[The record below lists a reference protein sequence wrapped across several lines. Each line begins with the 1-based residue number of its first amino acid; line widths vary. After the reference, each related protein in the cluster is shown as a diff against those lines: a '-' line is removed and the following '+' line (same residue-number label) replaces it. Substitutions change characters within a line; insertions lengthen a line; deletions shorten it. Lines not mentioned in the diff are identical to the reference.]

1 MSFSQHE
8 SQAIPPGSPRLSAAF
23 DRRTLLAIAGLLMT
37 AFAVTAIALVHIAL
51 DQDRQAREQSLFF
64 ASKAL
69 EARKQNMA
77 LTIGDYAFW
86 GDAYQHLH
94 ARVDLEWAYTRQNV
108 GPSLYEDFAYDGV
121 FVVAP
126 DGKTVYAV
134 IAGQLQ
140 TLEARQWL
148 HGDLAALLARA
159 RAAAQEEK
167 PIVEIMRVG
176 QRPALVAAAGFTTGS
191 DPQIAAVPGE
201 PSVLLFVDVL
211 SAEKLH
217 DYGQAY
223 ALANLRVP
231 SDAADAATAPA
242 LSQPSAAGAPLLL
255 RWDQAQ
261 PGRDLLRVVLPLLT
275 LVGLVLAVL
284 TALVLRNAMS
294 TARLMALNYSRL
306 ELSRAAL
313 AASEERFRDVAEAA
327 SDWLWEVDAEH
338 RLTYLSERFEAV
350 TGQPPSAW
358 LGRSLAELLSGDG
371 QSLASWLQ
379 GRQGQNGDRAPLHCR
394 YLAQDGR
401 QRICRIAARPILK
414 ETPSLGGYRGTAS
427 DITEEVEAQARIR
440 HLSQHD
446 VLTGLPNRNRLR
458 EFLEGKLSSLPPI
471 DQPLVMLSIDLDRF
485 KPVNDALGHAA
496 GDRVLHE
503 VSQRLREC
511 TRDEDLVARHGG
523 DEFIMVL
530 SGSYS
535 QQDVEHLCARLI
547 ERVEQPYLLEGQEIF
562 IGASIGI
569 AMAPHDASQVEELL
583 RYADIALYQAKAG
596 GRSTWRFYASEMN
609 ERIVERRRLE
619 QDLRLALS
627 QDDQLCLHFQP
638 RYRLDG
644 LQLAGVEALVRWQH
658 PQRELLGPERFIA
671 MAEETGL
678 IAALGAWVLRSA
690 CREAMH
696 WPQPLLVSVN
706 LSPLQFRRSDLV
718 AQVKAAL
725 DDSGLPASRLE
736 LEITESVMLDDA
748 EGALVTLKRLKALGL
763 RLSMDD
769 FGTGYSS
776 LSYLRAYPFDALK
789 IDRSF
794 IAGLDGSADS
804 RAIVQAI
811 IGLGQA
817 LSMTVTAEGVENQ
830 EQLKLLQRD
839 GCHEAQGYY
848 LSRPLPVEPLRQLM
862 QEAANA

>member
-1 MSFSQHE
+1 
-8 SQAIPPGSPRLSAAF
+8 L
-23 DRRTLLAIAGLLMT
+23 
-37 AFAVTAIALVHIAL
+37 
-51 DQDRQAREQSLFF
+51 
-64 ASKAL
+64 
-69 EARKQNMA
+69 N
-77 LTIGDYAFW
+77 
-86 GDAYQHLH
+86 
-94 ARVDLEWAYTRQNV
+94 WAYTRQNV
-108 GPSLYEDFAYDGV
+108 GPSLYQDFAYEGV

-126 DGKTVYAV
+126 DGKTRYSV
-134 IAGQLQ
+134 IEGQLQ

-148 HGDLAALLARA
+148 QGDVAALLARA
-159 RAAAQEEK
+159 RATAAAEH

-176 QRPALVAAAGFTTGS
+176 RRPALVAAAAFTTGS
-191 DPQIAAVPGE
+191 DPQIAAVPGA

-211 SAEKLH
+211 SAEKLQA
-217 DYGQAY
+217 YGQDY
-223 ALANLRVP
+223 ALANLRIP
-231 SDAADAATAPA
+231 NDALDAAAEPA
-242 LSQPSAAGAPLLL
+242 LALPSAAGAPLLL

-261 PGRDLLRVVLPLLT
+261 PGRDLLLVILPLMGLA
-275 LVGLVLAVL
+275 GLVLAAL
-284 TALVLRNAMS
+284 TWLVLRNALA
-294 TARLMALNYSRL
+294 TARLIDRNYSRL
-306 ELSRAAL
+306 ANSRAAL

-327 SDWLWEVDAEH
+327 SDWLWETDAEY
-338 RLTYLSERFEAV
+338 RLSYLSERFEAV
-350 TGQPPSAW
+350 TGYTPSTW
-358 LGRSLAELLSGDG
+358 LGRSLDELLSCDNQPVSG
-371 QSLASWLQ
+371 WL
-379 GRQGQNGDRAPLHCR
+379 RSRHEPAGDRATLHCS

-401 QRICRIAARPILK
+401 QRICRIATRPILK
-414 ETPSLGGYRGTAS
+414 KTPNQGGYRGTAS
-427 DITEEVEAQARIR
+427 DITEEVEALARIQ

-446 VLTGLPNRNRLR
+446 SLTGLPNRNHLR

-485 KPVNDALGHAA
+485 KPINDALGHAA

-511 TRDEDLVARHGG
+511 TRDDDLVARLGG

-530 SGSYS
+530 SGIYS
-535 QQDVEHLCARLI
+535 QQDVEQLCARLI
-547 ERVEQPYLLEGQEIF
+547 ERIEQPYLLDEQELF

-569 AMAPHDASQVEELL
+569 AMAPHDAGQVEELL

-627 QDDQLCLHFQP
+627 RDDQLLLHFQP

-644 LQLAGVEALVRWQH
+644 LQLDGAEALVRWQH
-658 PQRELLGPERFIA
+658 PQRGLLGPERFIA
-671 MAEETGL
+671 LAEDTGL

-690 CREAMH
+690 CTEAMR

-706 LSPLQFRRSDLV
+706 LSPLQFRRNDLV

-725 DDSGLPASRLE
+725 AESGLPARRLE

-748 EGALVTLKRLKALGL
+748 EGALVTLNQLKALGL
-763 RLSMDD
+763 RLAMDD

-776 LSYLRAYPFDALK
+776 LSYLRTYPFDALK

-794 IAGLDGSADS
+794 IAGLASSEDN

-811 IGLGQA
+811 IGLSRA
-817 LSMTVTAEGVENQ
+817 LSMWVTAEGVENS
-830 EQLKLLQRD
+830 EQLALLQRD
-839 GCHEAQGYY
+839 GCDEAQGYY

-862 QEAANA
+862 REATNT

>member
-8 SQAIPPGSPRLSAAF
+8 SQATLQGSPRFSAAF
-23 DRRTLLAIAGLLMT
+23 NRRTLLAIAGLLLT
-37 AFAVTAIALVHIAL
+37 AFVVTAISLVHIAL

-69 EARKQNMA
+69 EARKQNIA
-77 LTIGDYAFW
+77 RTIGDYAFW

-94 ARVDLEWAYTRQNV
+94 TQVDLEWAYTRQNM
-108 GPSLYEDFAYDGV
+108 GPSLYENFAYDGL

-134 IAGQLQ
+134 IEGKLQ

-148 HGDLAALLARA
+148 QGDVAALLARA
-159 RAAAQEEK
+159 RAAAQDEQ
-167 PIVEIMRVG
+167 PLVEIMWVG

-191 DPQIAAVPGE
+191 DPQIATIPGA

-217 DYGQAY
+217 EYGQDY
-223 ALANLRVP
+223 ALANLRIP
-231 SDAADAATAPA
+231 TDTADAATPT

-261 PGRDLLRVVLPLLT
+261 PGRDLLSVVLPLLA

-284 TALVLRNAMS
+284 TWLVLRNAMA
-294 TARLMALNYSRL
+294 TARLMDLNYNRLTNSRT
-306 ELSRAAL
+306 AL

-327 SDWLWEVDAEH
+327 SDWLWEIDAEH

-350 TGQPPSAW
+350 TGHPPSAW
-358 LGRSLAELLSGDG
+358 LGRSLDQLLSGDG
-371 QSLASWLQ
+371 QPLLDWLQ
-379 GRQGQNGDRAPLHCR
+379 SRQGQSDDRAPLHCR
-394 YLAQDGR
+394 YLARDGR
-401 QRICRIAARPILK
+401 QHICRIAARPILK

-427 DITEEVEAQARIR
+427 DITEEVEAQARIQ

-446 VLTGLPNRNRLR
+446 SLTGLPNRNRLR
-458 EFLEGKLSSLPPI
+458 EFLEGKLSTLPSI

-485 KPVNDALGHAA
+485 KPINDALGHAA

-503 VSQRLREC
+503 VSQRLRQC

-530 SGSYS
+530 SGIYA

-547 ERVEQPYLLEGQEIF
+547 EKIEQPYRLEDQEVF

-569 AMAPHDASQVEELL
+569 AMAPHDASQVDELL

-596 GRSTWRFYASEMN
+596 GRGTWRFYASEMN

-619 QDLRLALS
+619 QDLRLALGR
-627 QDDQLCLHFQP
+627 DDQLCLHFQP

-644 LQLAGVEALVRWQH
+644 LRLAGVEALVRWQH
-658 PQRELLGPERFIA
+658 PQRDLLGPERFIA
-671 MAEETGL
+671 LAEETGL
-678 IAALGAWVLRSA
+678 IAPLGAWVLRSA
-690 CREAMH
+690 CREAMR

-725 DDSGLPASRLE
+725 DESGLPAARLE
-736 LEITESVMLDDA
+736 LEITESVMLEDA
-748 EGALVTLKRLKALGL
+748 EGALVTLKQLKALGL

-776 LSYLRAYPFDALK
+776 LNYLRAYPFDALK

-811 IGLGQA
+811 IGLGHA

-830 EQLKLLQRD
+830 QQLSLLQRD
-839 GCHEAQGYY
+839 GCHEAQGFY
-848 LSRPLPVEPLRQLM
+848 LSQPLPVEQLRALLRR
-862 QEAANA
+862 EVDA